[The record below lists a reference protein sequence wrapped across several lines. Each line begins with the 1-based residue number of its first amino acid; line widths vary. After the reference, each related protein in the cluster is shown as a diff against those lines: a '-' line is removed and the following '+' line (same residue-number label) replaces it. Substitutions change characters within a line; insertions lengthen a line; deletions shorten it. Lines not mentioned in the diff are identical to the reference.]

1 MERITWTKPSRCLA
15 IEAPPIVSLDLI
27 HRDSVWT
34 FDFGVDGRD
43 AVVVGS
49 SPEADVSIDA
59 PGVAPLH
66 FHFERAGDQIALVS
80 GYGKD
85 VRLDAVPMRGVR
97 SVVDMSLIEFGSV
110 SLGVRIRRID
120 RCVRLY
126 SSPRGSERAAPEGA
140 DRAVFE
146 APTAALEVPARRAD
160 DRETAALSLRAQRVE
175 GERPREVTRATT
187 PEDQDFPT
195 EEMVMRFDWDLPRER
210 DVSEPPPSH
219 RAPELPVSS
228 FRVELPALEPVRGL
242 PEDVAP
248 RRTPEGR
255 TSDNGALERGA
266 LERGAFERGALAA
279 RYVAGPASTDR
290 ASAGRARRFVAA
302 AAWLEELGLL
312 AMARPVAVTIV
323 ALVVALVSA
332 LALVGA
338 RSVMQGARSA
348 EDEGSRRSSALEARR
363 AFGPQYGETFRAQ
376 EARGA

>member
-34 FDFGVDGRD
+34 FDFGVGGRD

-248 RRTPEGR
+248 KRR
-255 TSDNGALERGA
+255 
-266 LERGAFERGALAA
+266 ALAA

-312 AMARPVAVTIV
+312 AKSRPVAVTIV

-348 EDEGSRRSSALEARR
+348 EDEGSRRSSALEARG
-363 AFGPQYGETFRAQ
+363 ALGPQREDETFRAQ
-376 EARGA
+376 EARGARTKEGST